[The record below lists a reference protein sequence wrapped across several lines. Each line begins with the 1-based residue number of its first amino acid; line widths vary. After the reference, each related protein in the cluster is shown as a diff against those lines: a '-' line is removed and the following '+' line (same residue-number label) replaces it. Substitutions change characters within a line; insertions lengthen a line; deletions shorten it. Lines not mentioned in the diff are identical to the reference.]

1 MLGLDEP
8 VSAGWDAAVVNN
20 SPVRWIA
27 MKKLWGH
34 KKLWGQAMGSGLT
47 IEAMGS
53 GLTIDI
59 MIGAVFGREDQ

>member
-27 MKKLWGH
+27 MKKLWGQ
-34 KKLWGQAMGSGLT
+34 K
-47 IEAMGS
+47 AMGS

-59 MIGAVFGREDQ
+59 MFGAVFGREDQ